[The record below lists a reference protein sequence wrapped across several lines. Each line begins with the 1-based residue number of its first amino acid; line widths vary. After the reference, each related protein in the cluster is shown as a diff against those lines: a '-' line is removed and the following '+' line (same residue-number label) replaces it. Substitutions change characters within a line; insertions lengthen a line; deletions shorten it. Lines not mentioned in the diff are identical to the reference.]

1 MGHYLGGDVSP
12 SSCIVRAN
20 ASSSAFARCTRAWAH
35 VGIAEVGTITEYE
48 RYRVTPDDAAQALES
63 GTVGMARIIA
73 VFGMLAEDACV
84 DVSVVDR

>member
-1 MGHYLGGDVSP
+1 
-12 SSCIVRAN
+12 
-20 ASSSAFARCTRAWAH
+20 
-35 VGIAEVGTITEYE
+35 VGTITEYE